1 MKQTHK
7 NIKTQICCTINIQNI
22 YNLDAVADWIRTQD
36 FDYVYYNYLHES
48 KEWNVQYLPTNIK
61 NRIQYKLGTYSN
73 DVFHKEQLQG
83 AINFMMDKDL
93 DCLEM
98 RKMRNQKIQGSD
110 KFRNESFAD
119 TFPELKELVCQK

>member
-1 MKQTHK
+1 MNH
-7 NIKTQICCTINIQNI
+7 
-22 YNLDAVADWIRTQD
+22 L
-36 FDYVYYNYLHES
+36 
-48 KEWNVQYLPTNIK
+48 
-61 NRIQYKLGTYSN
+61 
-73 DVFHKEQLQG
+73 FHKEQLQG

-119 TFPELKELVCQK
+119 TFPELKELVWQK